1 MKYTWD
7 SETEEGRLNI
17 EQDMTETGYAIF
29 PNQIWR
35 DGELIPESPKKVFGT
50 TPSSDNSSS

>member
-50 TPSSDNSSS
+50 TPSSPEL